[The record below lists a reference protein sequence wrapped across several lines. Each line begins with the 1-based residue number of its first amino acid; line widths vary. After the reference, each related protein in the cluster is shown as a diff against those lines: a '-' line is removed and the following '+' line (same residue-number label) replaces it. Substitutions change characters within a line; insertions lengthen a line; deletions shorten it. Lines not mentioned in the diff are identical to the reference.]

1 MMRKNM
7 LFVCDKNGP
16 RSKTAEVLFF
26 ENMDINT
33 KSAGL
38 SPDSEQPLS
47 HPRIRWA
54 DIVFVMDQA
63 EADAVRA
70 KFSKSLADKPLVVL
84 DIPDDFIYLQQAL
97 VALLQKRVGPYV
109 P

>member
-7 LFVCDKNGP
+7 LFVCEKNGP

-26 ENMDINT
+26 ENMDINP

-38 SPDSEQPLS
+38 TPDSEQRLS

-54 DIVFVMDQA
+54 DIVFVMDQP

-70 KFSKSLADKPLVVL
+70 KFAKSLADKPLVVL
-84 DIPDDFIYLQQAL
+84 DIPDDFIYLQQPL
-97 VALLQKRVGPYV
+97 VALLQKRVAPYL

>member
-1 MMRKNM
+1 M
-7 LFVCDKNGP
+7 LFVCQNNGA
-16 RSKTAEVLFF
+16 RSKTAEILFY
-26 ENMDINT
+26 ENMDINP

-38 SPDSEQPLS
+38 SPDSEQRLS

-63 EADAVRA
+63 EADAVRG
-70 KFSKSLADKPLVVL
+70 KFSKSLADKPLVIL
-84 DIPDDFIYLQQAL
+84 DIPDDFIYVEQPL
-97 VALLQKRVGPYV
+97 VALLQKRVAPYL